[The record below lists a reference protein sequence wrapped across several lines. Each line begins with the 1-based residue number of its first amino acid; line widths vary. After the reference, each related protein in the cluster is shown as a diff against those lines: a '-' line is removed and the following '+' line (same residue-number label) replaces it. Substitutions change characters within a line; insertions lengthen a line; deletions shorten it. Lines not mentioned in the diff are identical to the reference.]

1 MDIYLDFDG
10 TVVEHQYPE
19 IGTFNV
25 GSMEIIT
32 KLHDAGHKIILN
44 TLRANCNNGTLEKAL
59 IMLNEHY
66 YLHLKDKRGSNV
78 VEMRSISEYCKRK
91 LYPMPFYWEQ
101 IKQVNELFIDDR
113 AFNIPLKE
121 AVKSFG
127 MMVDWEELDKQFIE
141 NGIYEM
147 TCNQ

>member
-25 GSMEIIT
+25 GSIEIIK
-32 KLHDAGHKIILN
+32 KLQSAGHKIILN
-44 TLRANCNNGTLEKAL
+44 SRRANCNNGTLEKAL
-59 IMLNEHY
+59 IMINQY
-66 YLHLKDKRGSNV
+66 YCLYLKDTNGNNDF
-78 VEMRSISEYCKRK
+78 EMMTITEYCKRK
-91 LYPMPFYWEQ
+91 LHPMPFYWEQ
-101 IKQVNELFIDDR
+101 IKQVNELFIDDK

-127 MMVDWEELDKQFIE
+127 MMVDWDELDKQFIE

-147 TCNQ
+147 TFNQ